1 MKILPDMDGFIDDDE
16 GGISSAAIT
25 GVLRKI
31 TGYNPNKYDDRLLS
45 DAALARSMTTNSRDI
60 AEEERRAMRLARLE
74 DKLEAVRGADRVVDF
89 ESDSDDYD

>member
-1 MKILPDMDGFIDDDE
+1 MKISRDMDGFIDDDE

-45 DAALARSMTTNSRDI
+45 DAALARSMATNSRDI
-60 AEEERRAMRLARLE
+60 AAEEARAMRLARLE

>member
-1 MKILPDMDGFIDDDE
+1 MDGFIDDDE

-45 DAALARSMTTNSRDI
+45 DAALARSMATNSRDI
-60 AEEERRAMRLARLE
+60 AAEEARAMKLARLE